1 MVFSEQKLHRIRNP
15 ANITSKHIVTA
26 LSEAKRGQMND
37 LMENEAR
44 GDFSSQYGQIFGTLN
59 DDEEIKP
66 SCCCMVLYSRFVPK
80 RATTKQEIECL
91 LDEDELAIINCQS
104 NQSDPDMS
112 MTYNEDDQN

>member
-26 LSEAKRGQMND
+26 LSEAKRGKMND

-44 GDFSSQYGQIFGTLN
+44 GDFSSQYGQIFGSLN
-59 DDEEIKP
+59 DDEEIKS
-66 SCCCMVLYSRFVPK
+66 SCCCIVLYSRLVPK
-80 RATTKQEIECL
+80 RARTKQEIECL

-104 NQSDPDMS
+104 NQSDPDIS